1 MKNQKIFII
10 TGLSGSGKS
19 TAISAFE
26 DAGFYCVDN
35 MPMELVPKL
44 FDLPVKEDPEIKG
57 FVFVMDVRARNF
69 LPNYSS
75 GISLLESKDLFPK
88 TIFLKADEDTLLNRF
103 SQTRRHHPMSHNK
116 SLMESIR
123 TEKAIML
130 SLEKSSD
137 IIIDTSNFNVHQLK
151 SKILDI
157 IHSGIKNNSLMKINI
172 ISFGFKYGIP
182 HDADMIIDMRF
193 LSNPFFVPDL
203 KNQDG
208 ESLEVK
214 NFVLSCDETK
224 TFLKKYFDLL
234 DFLLPLY
241 RKENKAY
248 LTIAVGCTGGRHRS
262 VVIARELFEHINS
275 NKLKP
280 GLIHRDID
288 RDIKII

>member
-44 FDLPVKEDPEIKG
+44 FDLPVREDPEVKG

-75 GISLLESKDLFPK
+75 GISLLESKNLFPK
-88 TIFLKADEDTLLNRF
+88 TIFLKAEENTLLNRF
-103 SQTRRHHPMSHNK
+103 SQTRRHHPMSHHK
-116 SLMESIR
+116 SLMESIQA
-123 TEKAIML
+123 EKEMMI
-130 SLEKSSD
+130 SIEKNSD
-137 IIIDTSNFNVHQLK
+137 IIIDTTDFNVHQLK
-151 SKILDI
+151 SRILDI
-157 IHSGIKNNSLMKINI
+157 IHSGIKSKNSMKINI
-172 ISFGFKYGIP
+172 ISFGFKYGMP
-182 HDADMIIDMRF
+182 HDADLVYDMRF
-193 LSNPFFVPDL
+193 LPNPYFVPEL
-203 KNQDG
+203 KDQDG
-208 ESLEVK
+208 ESQDVK
-214 NFVLSCDETK
+214 KFILSFDETK
-224 TFLKKYFDLL
+224 LFLKKHFDML

-262 VVIARELFEHINS
+262 VAIARETFEHINS
-275 NKLKP
+275 KKLKP
-280 GLIHRDID
+280 GLRHRDID
-288 RDIKII
+288 RDVKSL

>member
-44 FDLPVKEDPEIKG
+44 FDLPVKEDPDIKG
-57 FVFVMDVRARNF
+57 FVFVMDVRAKNF

-75 GISLLESKDLFPK
+75 GIGLLEKKGLLPK
-88 TIFLKADEDTLLNRF
+88 TIFLKADEETLLNRF
-103 SQTRRHHPMSHNK
+103 SQTRRHHPMSHHK
-116 SLMESIR
+116 SLVGSIKA
-123 TEKAIML
+123 EKKMML
-130 SLEKSSD
+130 SIEKNSD
-137 IIIDTSNFNVHQLK
+137 IIIDTTDFNVHKLK

-157 IHSGIKNNSLMKINI
+157 VHTGIKNKNLMKINI
-172 ISFGFKYGIP
+172 VSFGYKYGMP
-182 HDADMIIDMRF
+182 HDADIVIDMRF
-193 LSNPFFVPDL
+193 LPNPFFVPEL

-208 ESLEVK
+208 ESK
-214 NFVLSCDETK
+214 DIKKFILSFDVTK
-224 TFLKKYFDLL
+224 IFLKKYFDTL

-275 NKLKP
+275 KKLNP
-280 GLIHRDID
+280 GIIHRDID
-288 RDIKII
+288 RDVKQI

>member
-19 TAISAFE
+19 TAITAFE

-35 MPMELVPKL
+35 MPIELVHRF
-44 FDLPVKEDPEIKG
+44 FDLPLKEDPEIKG

-69 LPNYSS
+69 LPKYSS
-75 GISLLESKDLFPK
+75 GISLLEKKGLLSK
-88 TIFLKADEDTLLNRF
+88 TIFLKADEDALLNRF
-103 SQTRRHHPMSHNK
+103 SQTRRHHPMNHHK
-116 SLMESIR
+116 SLMESIKA
-123 TEKAIML
+123 EKKMML
-130 SLEKSSD
+130 SIEKNSD
-137 IIIDTSNFNVHQLK
+137 IIIDTTDFNVHKLK

-157 IHSGIKNNSLMKINI
+157 IHSGIKNKNLMKINI

-182 HDADMIIDMRF
+182 HDADIIVDMRF
-193 LSNPFFVPDL
+193 LPNPFFVPDL

-208 ESLEVK
+208 ESMDVK
-214 NFVLSCDETK
+214 NFVLSFDETK
-224 TFLKKYFDLL
+224 TFLKKYFDIL

-262 VVIARELFEHINS
+262 VVIAREMFEHINS
-275 NKLKP
+275 KKLKP
-280 GLIHRDID
+280 GIIHRDID
-288 RDIKII
+288 RDIKSL

>member
-1 MKNQKIFII
+1 MKNKEIFII

-26 DAGFYCVDN
+26 DSGFYCVDN
-35 MPMELVPKL
+35 MPIELVPKL

-75 GISLLESKDLFPK
+75 GLSLLETKNLFPK
-88 TIFLKADEDTLLNRF
+88 TIFLKADQDTLLNRF
-103 SQTRRHHPMSHNK
+103 SQTRRHHPISHQK
-116 SLMESIR
+116 SLMESIK
-123 TEKAIML
+123 TEKEMML
-130 SLEKSSD
+130 SIEKNAD
-137 IIIDTSNFNVHQLK
+137 IIIDTTDFNVHQLK

-157 IHSGIKNNSLMKINI
+157 IHSGIKNKNLMKINI
-172 ISFGFKYGIP
+172 ISFGFKYGMP
-182 HDADMIIDMRF
+182 HDADLVFDMRF
-193 LSNPFFVPDL
+193 LPNPFFVTEL

-208 ESLEVK
+208 ESLDVK
-214 NFVLSCDETK
+214 NYVLSFDETQL
-224 TFLKKYFDLL
+224 FLKKHFDML

-262 VVIARELFEHINS
+262 VVIARETFEHINS
-275 NKLKP
+275 KKLKP

-288 RDIKII
+288 RDIKAL